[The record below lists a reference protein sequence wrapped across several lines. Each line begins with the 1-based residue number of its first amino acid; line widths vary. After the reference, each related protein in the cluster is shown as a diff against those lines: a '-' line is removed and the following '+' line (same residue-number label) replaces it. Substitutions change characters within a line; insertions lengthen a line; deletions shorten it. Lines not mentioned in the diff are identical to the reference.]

1 MKKLALLTL
10 ALVAF
15 ASCKKGSTNPNEW
28 DLIRIVTDSKD
39 VTLVLD
45 GKPTTAISDTVI
57 VRDYYHSI
65 FVDCKSECKI
75 FVNGGIMYSSGK
87 IK

>member
-15 ASCKKGSTNPNEW
+15 VSCKKGSINPNEW
-28 DLIRIVTDSKD
+28 DLIRVVTDSED

-45 GKPTTAISDTVI
+45 GKPTAAISDTVI

-65 FVDCKSECKI
+65 FVDCKSECKV